1 MERSNEIYYNIGIGI
16 LRYGLVGLLLLWG
29 SFKFFAF
36 EANAIQ
42 PLVEHSPILGW
53 MLPVFGLRATSDIIG
68 VLEVGSGLLIAAR
81 HWLPRLS
88 AYGSLAATV
97 IFAVTLSF
105 LVTTPGALSISSP
118 FNGFLLKDIMFLG
131 GALVTAAE
139 AFSGEYAE
147 DIRLSQLPIAIR

>member
-1 MERSNEIYYNIGIGI
+1 MERSQEIYYNIGIGI

-42 PLVEHSPILGW
+42 PLVGHSPLLGW
-53 MLPVFGLRATSDIIG
+53 LLPVFGLRGTSDIIG
-68 VLEVGSGLLIAAR
+68 VFEVGSGLLIATR

-97 IFAVTLSF
+97 TFAITLSF

-139 AFSGEYAE
+139 AFSAEYAG
-147 DIRLSQLPIAIR
+147 DIRMSHIRVAIR